1 MAIRDRGITV
11 RLVTTS
17 RAGVVGVIVTGVGMA
32 YLALLKATT
41 TSAEGD
47 FFDSSFFWW
56 GWLFLPSVAAGAA
69 GAVPEGAGWWGWL
82 VVAPQAVAV
91 VVAGALLHDPDD
103 GASLWPLGLM
113 SIALLGFLASA
124 AAQLGRAAR
133 NRSA

>member
-1 MAIRDRGITV
+1 
-11 RLVTTS
+11 VTTS
-17 RAGVVGVIVTGVGMA
+17 RSWVVGAVVTSVGVA
-32 YLALLKATT
+32 YLAILKATT

-56 GWLFLPSVAAGAA
+56 GWVFLPSVAAGAA
-69 GAVPEGAGWWGWL
+69 AAVPEGAGWWGWL

-91 VVAGALLHDPDD
+91 VVEGALLHDPDD
-103 GASLWPLGLM
+103 GASFWPVGLM
-113 SIALLGFLASA
+113 FVALLGFLASG

>member
-17 RAGVVGVIVTGVGMA
+17 RTWVVGAIVTSVGVA

-56 GWLFLPSVAAGAA
+56 GWL
-69 GAVPEGAGWWGWL
+69 
-82 VVAPQAVAV
+82 VVAPQAEAV
-91 VVAGALLHDPDD
+91 MVEGALLHDPDD
-103 GASLWPLGLM
+103 GASFWPVGLM
-113 SIALLGFLASA
+113 FVALLGFLASG